1 MVAEATVQ
9 IHADCCYCL
18 TTVNFCRVVNR
29 KIALVIREDDYHWY
43 RQNKDGTW
51 SHKPGEF
58 PVTNLDDADGLI
70 TDPRNAVSSYQF
82 VKFYEVGPND

>member
-1 MVAEATVQ
+1 M
-9 IHADCCYCL
+9 
-18 TTVNFCRVVNR
+18 VNFWRVVNR

-58 PVTNLDDADGLI
+58 PVTNIDDAEGLI